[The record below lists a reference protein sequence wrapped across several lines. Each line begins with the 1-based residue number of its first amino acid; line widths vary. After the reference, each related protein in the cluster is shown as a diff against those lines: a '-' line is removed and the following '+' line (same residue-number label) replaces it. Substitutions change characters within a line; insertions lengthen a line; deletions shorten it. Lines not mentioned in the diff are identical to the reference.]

1 MTKPLGFPKS
11 SRLHNK
17 SEVDRV
23 FRQGCYH
30 RLGVLQAKVLPAD
43 GSESRFMISVR
54 KSVGIAP
61 ERNRIKRVVREAIRL
76 NRAKLTVPHDVCL
89 FLTNRPQGPIDFST
103 VDQEI
108 RNLFNRISRIG
119 TGDPGRR

>member
-1 MTKPLGFPKS
+1 MSKPLGFPKS

-17 SEVDRV
+17 IAVDRV
-23 FRQGCYH
+23 FRQGRHH

-43 GSESRFMISVR
+43 GLESRFMISVR
-54 KSVGIAP
+54 KSMGIAP

-76 NRAKLTVPHDVCL
+76 NRAMLTVPHDVCL
-89 FLTNRPQGPIDFST
+89 FLTTRPEGPIDFST

-108 RNLFNRISRIG
+108 RNLFKRLSRIE

>member
-1 MTKPLGFPKS
+1 MSKPLGFPKS

-23 FRQGCYH
+23 FRQGRYH
-30 RLGVLQAKVLPAD
+30 RLGALHAKTLPAD

-76 NRAKLTVPHDVCL
+76 NRAKLTIPHDVCL
-89 FLTNRPQGPIDFST
+89 FLTTRPQGPFDFST

-108 RNLFNRISRIG
+108 RNLFNRISRNGAGG
-119 TGDPGRR
+119 TGRR